1 MHLSKSFYIT
11 LYKKILLHKLI
22 KIINLSRR
30 IRSNVNMAKQSQNQ
44 NQNSG
49 RDITLSGG
57 AATTSTT
64 GVSNQPT
71 SDERITLIV
80 DNTR

>member
-1 MHLSKSFYIT
+1 
-11 LYKKILLHKLI
+11 
-22 KIINLSRR
+22 
-30 IRSNVNMAKQSQNQ
+30 MAKQSQNQ

-49 RDITLSGG
+49 RDVTLSGG
-57 AATTSTT
+57 STIASTT

-80 DNTR
+80 DNTRYKCINIMETY

>member
-1 MHLSKSFYIT
+1 M
-11 LYKKILLHKLI
+11 LYCICSLRE
-22 KIINLSRR
+22 IIIFFSHR

-44 NQNSG
+44 NQSSG
-49 RDITLSGG
+49 RDITMSGG
-57 AATTSTT
+57 SATASTT
-64 GVSNQPT
+64 GINNQPA

>member
-1 MHLSKSFYIT
+1 M
-11 LYKKILLHKLI
+11 LI
-22 KIINLSRR
+22 KRETINLSHR
-30 IRSNVNMAKQSQNQ
+30 IRSNVNMAKQSQSQ

-49 RDITLSGG
+49 RDNTMLGG
-57 AATTSTT
+57 SATAS